1 MKRYT
6 VIEPSDGAFGSLSN
20 GSYWNGIVKMLMD
33 KVCMFRLRKRKRT
46 CFYYYLNL
54 KQECDMG
61 AAHFSMTYERYQ
73 VVDFTIGFFEEATA
87 ST

>member
-1 MKRYT
+1 
-6 VIEPSDGAFGSLSN
+6 
-20 GSYWNGIVKMLMD
+20 
-33 KVCMFRLRKRKRT
+33 
-46 CFYYYLNL
+46 
-54 KQECDMG
+54 MG